1 MAVTGT
7 RPEAAARRDQ
17 RSRRG
22 RGDPA
27 GRGGA
32 PVGRHLASAPPR
44 SLTASVLA
52 AGLENIDLGLERL
65 PPRRRRGSRRWL
77 LLVGAGLG
85 VAIYTVLGGRL
96 SGGDAAAPT
105 APAAAPPS
113 RPTMVELETLRAVA
127 ASAGALGTEPEMVPG
142 PGGVLVRTRP
152 VEPNYIVAPGD
163 TLELIAQRFG
173 TTVEA
178 LVGMNNIRDRHSLRV
193 GQPLIIP

>member
-1 MAVTGT
+1 M
-7 RPEAAARRDQ
+7 
-17 RSRRG
+17 
-22 RGDPA
+22 
-27 GRGGA
+27 
-32 PVGRHLASAPPR
+32 
-44 SLTASVLA
+44 LA

-65 PPRRRRGSRRWL
+65 PPRRRRGPRRWL

-85 VAIYTVLGGRL
+85 VAIYIALGGRL
-96 SGGDAAAPT
+96 FGGDAAAPT
-105 APAAAPPS
+105 APVGAPPNH
-113 RPTMVELETLRAVA
+113 PTAVDLETLRAVA

-142 PGGVLVRTRP
+142 PGGVLVRTKP

-178 LVGMNNIRDRHSLRV
+178 LVGMNNLRDRHSLRV